1 MLLQRFQT
9 LPSQRKRSENGFTF
23 RFQAPLYECKNILP
37 LIGFELLSIVS
48 DWLILIEYSC
58 ERNFCHE
65 GQRDATLVWTCPHQ
79 PSSKPLFLLFVYWRH
94 YRRNSR
100 WRLYWVVL
108 VVFVQTCL
116 TVSPTFSTR
125 LSNQKQVITY
135 NERTFLNIK
144 SVSCHSFFSL
154 QLVFAIWNSGNC
166 SGYSSC

>member
-58 ERNFCHE
+58 EGNFCHE
-65 GQRDATLVWTCPHQ
+65 GQSDATLVWTCPHPNPCFYCLCTDVTTAETQ
-79 PSSKPLFLLFVYWRH
+79 DGGC
-94 YRRNSR
+94 N
-100 WRLYWVVL
+100 WVVL

-144 SVSCHSFFSL
+144 SVSCNPFFSL
-154 QLVFAIWNSGNC
+154 QLVCAIWNSGNC
-166 SGYSSC
+166 GSYSSC

>member
-65 GQRDATLVWTCPHQ
+65 GQSDATLVWTCPH
-79 PSSKPLFLLFVYWRH
+79 PNPCFYCFGYWRH
-94 YRRNSR
+94 SRRNSR

-116 TVSPTFSTR
+116 TISPTFSTR
-125 LSNQKQVITY
+125 LSNQKQLITY
-135 NERTFLNIK
+135 NGRTFLSIK
-144 SVSCHSFFSL
+144 SVSCHPFFPL
-154 QLVFAIWNSGNC
+154 QLVCAIWNC
-166 SGYSSC
+166 SCYSSC